1 MRQSLLPPPN
11 AAQASLPSVGPGC
24 QAAHGRSLRECFSG
38 TLGEA
43 VRGLCKGPPPPRH
56 ILQHMLGLCCASLGQ
71 AADTPAE
78 CRWPSFLVDT
88 SNAMSSPLVPPPPQL
103 RSRGPSRCPA
113 SPLSFGK
120 DREEATW
127 ILHGCTPKPRFL
139 SATGRRF
146 TKQCPFLHLEISW
159 GCTGPW
165 RT

>member
-1 MRQSLLPPPN
+1 MQPKLVFPLWGQDARLLMAGVCVNVSQGPSGRLSV
-11 AAQASLPSVGPGC
+11 AS
-24 QAAHGRSLRECFSG
+24 ARD
-38 TLGEA
+38 
-43 VRGLCKGPPPPRH
+43 PPPPRH

-139 SATGRRF
+139 SATGRRL
-146 TKQCPFLHLEISW
+146 TKECPFLHLEISW